1 MITNNLIIIKTSNMV
16 LNPLY
21 SNDNAIIECIK
32 NNTYF
37 NKIIGFI
44 NDEKKILKINKNKI
58 NNDLYQPREKSNFY
72 PYS

>member
-1 MITNNLIIIKTSNMV
+1 MYNRMITNNLIVIKTSNMV
-16 LNPLY
+16 LNPLN
-21 SNDNAIIECIK
+21 SNDNTVIECIK

-58 NNDLYQPREKSNFY
+58 K
-72 PYS
+72 